1 MCLSAMN
8 KMCFGVKK
16 CIRNAF
22 SSDLETRISK
32 KIPLGAL
39 LTQQKI
45 RKLNLW
51 EKTAVE
57 KSAWIKACL
66 LYPWK
71 SSRPLSSPL
80 AGSWDQRGALS
91 PRWWFLMVWGKSA
104 HLCLYFQLVLGKRNI
119 FYSAGSIT
127 NWWAAAITLLL
138 FIYFIYSLF
147 KVDKFAIKTDIILYT
162 NKNSYVLITKIKTC

>member
-1 MCLSAMN
+1 MVFISDEQFVRWSQKVYQKCLFQRSGDQN
-8 KMCFGVKK
+8 F
-16 CIRNAF
+16 
-22 SSDLETRISK
+22 K

-39 LTQQKI
+39 LTQQKV

-66 LYPWK
+66 PYPWK
-71 SSRPLSSPL
+71 SLGPLSSPL
-80 AGSWDQRGALS
+80 AGSWDRRGTLF

-104 HLCLYFQLVLGKRNI
+104 HLCLYFQLILGKRNI

-138 FIYFIYSLF
+138 FIYLFILF
-147 KVDKFAIKTDIILYT
+147 ILYLKLT
-162 NKNSYVLITKIKTC
+162 NLQLKQI

>member
-1 MCLSAMN
+1 MN
-8 KMCFGVKK
+8 NLCGEVKK

-22 SSDLETRISK
+22 SSDLETKISK

-39 LTQQKI
+39 MTQQKV

-57 KSAWIKACL
+57 KSARIKACL
-66 LYPWK
+66 PYPWK
-71 SSRPLSSPL
+71 SLGPLSSPL
-80 AGSWDQRGALS
+80 AGSRDQRGTLF

-104 HLCLYFQLVLGKRNI
+104 HLCLYFQLILGKRNI

-127 NWWAAAITLLL
+127 NWWAAAITLL
-138 FIYFIYSLF
+138 FIYLFYLFFI
-147 KVDKFAIKTDIILYT
+147 
-162 NKNSYVLITKIKTC
+162 